1 MTIQAAI
8 KAIENFI
15 HGVVDEVDTA
25 IEPGVAYLKA
35 NAPAAAI
42 ALGEAALSGAEAGS
56 PWAGLVAGL
65 ITQAEAAGI
74 TLTENAAK
82 VVLNTAQNNII
93 AKEAAAAPA
102 VAVAPVV
109 AAAPV
114 ANTAA

>member
-1 MTIQAAI
+1 MTIQTAI
-8 KAIENFI
+8 KAIENFL
-15 HGVVDEVDTA
+15 HTVVDDVDTA

-42 ALGEAALSGAEAGS
+42 ALGESVLAGVADGS
-56 PWAGLVAGL
+56 PWSGLVASL

-93 AKEAAAAPA
+93 AKASVTE
-102 VAVAPVV
+102 
-109 AAAPV
+109 AAPV
-114 ANTAA
+114 TPAA